1 MKSLPADI
9 SACMLWMIGGGP
21 TKGNSQ
27 GMNANFFFDQVSIAW
42 KWDKEEK
49 RMPLLNK
56 IMAFV
61 FD

>member
-1 MKSLPADI
+1 
-9 SACMLWMIGGGP
+9 MLWMIGDGP

-49 RMPLLNK
+49 RMSLLNK